1 MQASHIE
8 QGRSKY
14 RIIVPLV
21 CVSLMSYAYAGQD
34 EQAFEQAR
42 RYTAKVVTRVE
53 LPFYGDRKGTTI
65 GAGFVVDADRGWVM
79 TNAHVVA
86 RSPSQVKVALLD
98 GDYYVARKLY
108 VDPYIDIAILEMV
121 DRPAK
126 EDIVAAKLDCEETPA
141 VGHTVGAF
149 GHPWD
154 LSFTGTRGI
163 ISGITSKFTGMAEML
178 QTDAPINPGN
188 SGGPLISLRTG
199 KVVGVNTASRRSSQ
213 NTNFA
218 VPMGHACR
226 ILTLLR
232 QGRNPSPPELPFFFY
247 LDLDENNEL
256 AVAKVF
262 GKHHGLGLQEG
273 DIVRRVGGTDAEIQN
288 RGQLIHALR
297 GRLDDIE
304 LEVTRGDED
313 IVVHGRLASAIPV
326 AERTGVLVSGVLFS
340 GNPWRD
346 SHDFVD
352 GRPALMV
359 HYVEPGSI
367 GDGEKLLAMDLLLAV
382 DNQPVQTLEE
392 LLTYLRAAES
402 EKNKVILKMARVGN
416 LDDSIFAYIERPLE
430 VTGLRVIGGSAL

>member
-1 MQASHIE
+1 MTN
-8 QGRSKY
+8 
-14 RIIVPLV
+14 
-21 CVSLMSYAYAGQD
+21 AYAGPD
-34 EQAFEQAR
+34 EQAFERAR
-42 RYTAKVVTRVE
+42 QYTAKVVTRVE
-53 LPFYGDRKGTTI
+53 LPFYGDKKGTTI

-86 RSPSQVKVALLD
+86 RSPSQVKVTLLD
-98 GDYYVARKLY
+98 GNYYVARKLY
-108 VDPYIDIAILEMV
+108 VDPYVDIAIVEMV

-126 EDIVAAKLDCEETPA
+126 QDMVAATLDCEDTPA

-226 ILTLLR
+226 ILALLR
-232 QGRNPSPPELPFFFY
+232 QGRDPSPPELPFLFY

-256 AVAKVF
+256 AIAKVF
-262 GKHHGLGLQEG
+262 GKHHGLDLQEG
-273 DIVRRVGGTDAEIQN
+273 DVVRRVSGTDGEIQN

-304 LEVTRGDED
+304 LEVARGDED
-313 IVVHGRLASAIPV
+313 IVVRGWLASAIPV

-346 SHDFVD
+346 SRDFVG

-367 GDGEKLLAMDLLLAV
+367 GDGEKLRAMDMLLAV
-382 DNQPVQTLEE
+382 DNKPVQTLEE

-402 EKNKVILKMARVGN
+402 ENKKVILKMVRVGN
-416 LDDSIFAYIERPLE
+416 SDDSIFAYIERLLE
-430 VTGLRVIGGSAL
+430 VTALRVVGDAAL

>member
-1 MQASHIE
+1 MQASRIG
-8 QGRSKY
+8 QGPSKY
-14 RIIVPLV
+14 ASIASVV
-21 CVSLMSYAYAGQD
+21 CALLMTDAYAGPD

-42 RYTAKVVTRVE
+42 QYTAKVVTRVE
-53 LPFYGDRKGTTI
+53 LPFYGDKKGTTI

-98 GDYYVARKLY
+98 GDYYVAHKLY

-126 EDIVAAKLDCEETPA
+126 QDIVAAKLDCEDTPA

-188 SGGPLISLRTG
+188 SGGPLISLRSG

-226 ILTLLR
+226 ILALLR
-232 QGRNPSPPELPFFFY
+232 QGDDPSPPELPFLFY

-256 AVAKVF
+256 VVAKVF
-262 GKHHGLGLQEG
+262 GKHHGLDLQEG
-273 DIVRRVGGTDAEIQN
+273 DVVRRVSGTDGEIQN

-313 IVVHGRLASAIPV
+313 IVVHGQLASAIPV

-346 SHDFVD
+346 SRDFV
-352 GRPALMV
+352 GGHPGLMV

-367 GDGEKLLAMDLLLAV
+367 GDGEKLRAMDMLLAA
-382 DNQPVQTLEE
+382 DNQPVRTLEE
-392 LLTYLRAAES
+392 LLMYLRAAEA
-402 EKNKVILKMARVGN
+402 EKKQVILKMVRVGN
-416 LDDSIFAYIERPLE
+416 LDDSIFAYIERLLE
-430 VTGLRVIGGSAL
+430 VTELRVIGDSAL

>member
-1 MQASHIE
+1 MDASPLIPH
-8 QGRSKY
+8 K
-14 RIIVPLV
+14 IIVYLLGAL
-21 CVSLMSYAYAGQD
+21 LMANAYAGPD

-53 LPFYGDRKGTTI
+53 LPFYGDKKGTTT
-65 GAGFVVDADRGWVM
+65 GAGFVVDADRGWIM

-108 VDPYIDIAILEMV
+108 VDPYIDIAVIEIV
-121 DRPAK
+121 DGPTS
-126 EDIVAAKLDCEETPA
+126 EDTIAANLDCEGAPA

-163 ISGITSKFTGMAEML
+163 ISGITSKFAGSAEML

-199 KVVGVNTASRRSSQ
+199 RVVGVNTASRRSSQ

-232 QGRNPSPPELPFFFY
+232 EGRDPSPPELPFLFY

-256 AVAKVF
+256 AVAKVL
-262 GKHHGLGLQEG
+262 GKDVELDLQEG
-273 DIVRRVGGTDAEIQN
+273 DVVRRVDGVDGEIQN

-304 LEVTRGDED
+304 LEVTRDDENI
-313 IVVHGRLASAIPV
+313 IVQGQLASTVPV
-326 AERTGVLVSGVLFS
+326 AKRTGVLVSGVLFS

-346 SHDFVD
+346 SRNLT
-352 GRPALMV
+352 GGQPGLMV

-367 GDGEKLLAMDLLLAV
+367 GDGEKLRAMDLLLAV
-382 DNQPVQTLEE
+382 DDHPVQTLEQ

-402 EKNKVILKMARVGN
+402 EGEKVLLKLVRVSN
-416 LDDSIFAYIERPLE
+416 SDDTIFAYIERPLD
-430 VTGLRVIGGSAL
+430 VVGLRPIGGPGL